1 MNITTA
7 DAVVLQV
14 APQLEP
20 CHETWQCIRII
31 ENTFK
36 KYRYSVNTS
45 DIGIKKVSQN
55 IKEPHKQRVYAI
67 CGVRFTTRTP

>member
-1 MNITTA
+1 MNHMNQNINGKNLILKRNLEIT
-7 DAVVLQV
+7 
-14 APQLEP
+14 
-20 CHETWQCIRII
+20 

-67 CGVRFTTRTP
+67 CEVQFTIRTQSSQAAY